1 MTYGVPEREARGQW
15 RPALAE
21 SAERERK
28 ESMGESVGMLKA
40 KSSMSTEGLEKEVVA
55 REKKSM
61 PTAKLR
67 VSGEGEED

>member
-1 MTYGVPEREARGQW
+1 M
-15 RPALAE
+15 AE

-28 ESMGESVGMLKA
+28 ESVGESVGMLKE
-40 KSSMSTEGLEKEVVA
+40 KSPMSTDGLEKEVVA

-61 PTAKLR
+61 PTAKLL

>member
-1 MTYGVPEREARGQW
+1 M
-15 RPALAE
+15 AE

-28 ESMGESVGMLKA
+28 ESVGESVGMLKE
-40 KSSMSTEGLEKEVVA
+40 KSPMSTEGLEKEVVA

-61 PTAKLR
+61 LTAKLL